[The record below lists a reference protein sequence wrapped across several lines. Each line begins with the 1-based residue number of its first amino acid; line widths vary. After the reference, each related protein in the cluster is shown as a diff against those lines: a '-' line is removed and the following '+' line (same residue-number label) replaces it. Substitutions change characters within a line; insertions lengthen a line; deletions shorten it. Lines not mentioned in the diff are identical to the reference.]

1 VDTAVSEA
9 LVAAGIEYIEDF
21 INAEEER
28 LAGIENISPE
38 ALVTLRKL
46 IEEYVEVVE
55 ENAGETEEPVEDT
68 PEAGESEPEIEEYE
82 CPECGGK
89 ITLDMTICPTCGVG
103 LSFEYE

>member
-1 VDTAVSEA
+1 MAVSQA
-9 LVAAGIEYIEDF
+9 LAAAGIDYIEDF

-28 LAGIENISPE
+28 LAGIEGTTPE
-38 ALVTLRKL
+38 SLAALRKL

-55 ENAGETEEPVEDT
+55 ENAGESAELDEGSPDAVDT
-68 PEAGESEPEIEEYE
+68 EPEPEEYE

-89 ITLDMTICPTCGVG
+89 ITLDMTVCPSCGVG